1 MCLIKNLIR
10 EDQIFGYPDNL
21 IIEVDEENHENYD
34 SDDKKEREDMFKK
47 HNFKDFLGEIILHKS
62 KLHEKMKRIK

>member
-21 IIEVDEENHENYD
+21 IIEVDEENHENYE
-34 SDDKKEREDMFKK
+34 SDDKKKEKTCLKSITLKIFDVIPMILILIFL
-47 HNFKDFLGEIILHKS
+47 NF
-62 KLHEKMKRIK
+62 